1 MFSRVLF
8 RSIAFLDFGIMGRLD
23 DRTRLVLR
31 RALPALLVDGDF
43 ATVVRAVFDL
53 GAATEPVD
61 LAQATAD
68 VRDLLEPIATK
79 PLAEISYGEL
89 LGHILRVAT
98 RYHVVLQRGLVPVV
112 LELLY
117 RPEERRDGQR
127 GVRTVKTRL

>member
-1 MFSRVLF
+1 MIRRPPSSTRTATPCPSTTLF
-8 RSIAFLDFGIMGRLD
+8 RS
-23 DRTRLVLR
+23 
-31 RALPALLVDGDF
+31 LPALLGDGDF
-43 ATVVRAVFDL
+43 AAVVRAVFDL

-98 RYHVVLQRGLVPVV
+98 RYHVVLPR
-112 LELLY
+112 EL
-117 RPEERRDGQR
+117 
-127 GVRTVKTRL
+127 

>member
-1 MFSRVLF
+1 MSPGV
-8 RSIAFLDFGIMGRLD
+8 G
-23 DRTRLVLR
+23 
-31 RALPALLVDGDF
+31 
-43 ATVVRAVFDL
+43 AVFDL

-98 RYHVVLQRGLVPVV
+98 RYHVVLPRELVLVV
-112 LELLY
+112 KQLLY
-117 RPEERRDGQR
+117 FERYAKELAPNYRLLADQR
-127 GVRTVKTRL
+127 ILEHLRSDEHTLNSSH

>member
-1 MFSRVLF
+1 
-8 RSIAFLDFGIMGRLD
+8 MGRLD

-53 GAATEPVD
+53 GPATEPVD

-79 PLAEISYGEL
+79 PLAAIHYGEL
-89 LGHILRVAT
+89 LGHLLTVAT
-98 RYHVVLQRGLVPVV
+98 PTPLAP
-112 LELLY
+112 
-117 RPEERRDGQR
+117 
-127 GVRTVKTRL
+127 TRSAPGRESKCQYV